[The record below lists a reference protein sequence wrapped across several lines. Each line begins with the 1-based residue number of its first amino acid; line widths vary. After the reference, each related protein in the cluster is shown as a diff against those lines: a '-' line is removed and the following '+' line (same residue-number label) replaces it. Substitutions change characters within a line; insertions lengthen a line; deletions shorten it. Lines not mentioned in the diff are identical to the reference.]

1 MVDCVQGLGKQS
13 LNLDETSINYAPFSG
28 HKLYAPKGIGFL
40 YLSENTPLTP
50 FIAGGGQES
59 GARSGTENIPGIA
72 ALKKLFELMTDSAS
86 NVFKPISVLSRYRNN
101 IAAALQHTFD
111 DIVFNN
117 DFNLSVPTTLNFSVS
132 NMSGSEV
139 MNLFDSAGIRVSA
152 GSACSAGAASS
163 FVLEAMGLSQWRCE
177 NAIRLSFGP
186 MTSEDEIDNA
196 CQRIYQL
203 KDKLADACMLT
214 EVNKDT
220 PCAVGINQYVVGDQ
234 LMYLIVNKSHN
245 AILFNPIES
254 ELDKVNRLLAKQ
266 GILIKQYISDMP
278 LFTLPCGSDVIP
290 VNELSQ
296 ALLNEFELIME
307 QGVLYLVTD
316 KTKWPLKSEFR
327 NNAGVSEI
335 KSKDLSAQIAHN
347 KIDSVIDIRE
357 QYEHQEG
364 ELNDYLLMPSS
375 KIKNIPAHRLLNEF
389 LVGNLSDQD
398 HYVLVCRSGRR
409 SSISCQLLNS
419 FGLSKVNNL
428 TGGVAFL

>member
-1 MVDCVQGLGKQS
+1 
-13 LNLDETSINYAPFSG
+13 
-28 HKLYAPKGIGFL
+28 
-40 YLSENTPLTP
+40 
-50 FIAGGGQES
+50 
-59 GARSGTENIPGIA
+59 
-72 ALKKLFELMTDSAS
+72 
-86 NVFKPISVLSRYRNN
+86 
-101 IAAALQHTFD
+101 
-111 DIVFNN
+111 
-117 DFNLSVPTTLNFSVS
+117 
-132 NMSGSEV
+132 
-139 MNLFDSAGIRVSA
+139 
-152 GSACSAGAASS
+152 
-163 FVLEAMGLSQWRCE
+163 
-177 NAIRLSFGP
+177 
-186 MTSEDEIDNA
+186 
-196 CQRIYQL
+196 
-203 KDKLADACMLT
+203 
-214 EVNKDT
+214 
-220 PCAVGINQYVVGDQ
+220 
-234 LMYLIVNKSHN
+234 
-245 AILFNPIES
+245 
-254 ELDKVNRLLAKQ
+254 LLAKQ
-266 GILIKQYISDMP
+266 GILIKKYISDMP

-307 QGVLYLVTD
+307 QGVLHLVTD
-316 KTKWPLKSEFR
+316 KTKWPLKSEFS